1 MAYSRS
7 NIGSQNYAIFIPE
20 PEMPFN
26 QNGSNDSTNFQG
38 NYNDVQGDQD
48 NRFIGTIV
56 HGQNQTYHANTIIF
70 NVIAEQSAQQTSQ
83 AVAGSSNV
91 APSVA
96 AQCPLQ
102 SWQRKVIAAANDMSG
117 LIASIIRHL
126 ENRTEYFDSYRDLK
140 LSLELLYRA
149 MIMSRFAAL
158 EILGP
163 RGRNLAS
170 TTKQAILECR
180 ETLQELFFKLE
191 GHQDLR
197 VTGILRNHAP
207 RRFQRQEL
215 CRIKKGLQT
224 HLVTITESLAL
235 TEYVRYSYE

>member
-1 MAYSRS
+1 
-7 NIGSQNYAIFIPE
+7 
-20 PEMPFN
+20 MPFN
-26 QNGSNDSTNFQG
+26 QNGSGDSADFQG
-38 NYNDVQGDQD
+38 NYNDVQRDQD
-48 NRFIGTIV
+48 NTIIGTIM

-70 NVIAEQSAQQTSQ
+70 NMVAEQSAKHASQ
-83 AVAGSSNV
+83 PVAGPSNK
-91 APSVA
+91 APSAA

-102 SWQRKVIAAANDMSG
+102 SWQRKIIAAAGDTSG

-170 TTKQAILECR
+170 TTKQAILGCR
-180 ETLQELFFKLE
+180 ETLQELFLKLE

-215 CRIKKGLQT
+215 CRIKRGLQT

>member
-1 MAYSRS
+1 
-7 NIGSQNYAIFIPE
+7 
-20 PEMPFN
+20 MPFN
-26 QNGSNDSTNFQG
+26 QSGSNDSANFQG
-38 NYNDVQGDQD
+38 NYNDVRGDQD
-48 NRFIGTIV
+48 NSSIGTI
-56 HGQNQTYHANTIIF
+56 II
-70 NVIAEQSAQQTSQ
+70 NIGSDSVAESSAQRTFQL
-83 AVAGSSNV
+83 VAGPSNK

-102 SWQRKVIAAANDMSG
+102 SWQRKVIAVTDDTSR
-117 LIASIIRHL
+117 LIASIIRLL
-126 ENRTEYFDSYRDLK
+126 ENHTEYFDSYRDLK
-140 LSLELLYRA
+140 LSLELLYRT

-170 TTKQAILECR
+170 TTKQAILGCR
-180 ETLQELFFKLE
+180 ETLQELFLKLE

-197 VTGILRNHAP
+197 VTDILRNHAP

-215 CRIKKGLQT
+215 CRIKRGLQT
-224 HLVTITESLAL
+224 HLVTLTESLAL

>member
-7 NIGSQNYAIFIPE
+7 NIGSQNYAIFTPE
-20 PEMPFN
+20 PVMPFN
-26 QNGSNDSTNFQG
+26 QSGSNDSANFQG
-38 NYNDVQGDQD
+38 NYNDVRGDQD
-48 NRFIGTIV
+48 NSSIGTI
-56 HGQNQTYHANTIIF
+56 II
-70 NVIAEQSAQQTSQ
+70 NIGSDSVAESSAQRTFQL
-83 AVAGSSNV
+83 VAGPSNK

-102 SWQRKVIAAANDMSG
+102 SWQRKVIAVTDDTSR
-117 LIASIIRHL
+117 LIASIIRLL
-126 ENRTEYFDSYRDLK
+126 ENHTEYFDSYRDLK
-140 LSLELLYRA
+140 LSLELLYRT

-170 TTKQAILECR
+170 TTKQAILGCR
-180 ETLQELFFKLE
+180 ETLQELFLKLE

-197 VTGILRNHAP
+197 VTDILRNHAP

-215 CRIKKGLQT
+215 CRIKRGLQT
-224 HLVTITESLAL
+224 HLVTLTESLAL
-235 TEYVRYSYE
+235 TGYVRYSYE

>member
-1 MAYSRS
+1 
-7 NIGSQNYAIFIPE
+7 
-20 PEMPFN
+20 MPFN
-26 QNGSNDSTNFQG
+26 QSGSNDSANFQG
-38 NYNDVQGDQD
+38 NYNDVRGDQD
-48 NRFIGTIV
+48 NSIGTI
-56 HGQNQTYHANTIIF
+56 II
-70 NVIAEQSAQQTSQ
+70 NIGSDSVAESSAQRTFQL
-83 AVAGSSNV
+83 VAGPSNK

-102 SWQRKVIAAANDMSG
+102 SWQRKVIAVTDDTSR
-117 LIASIIRHL
+117 LIASIIRLL
-126 ENRTEYFDSYRDLK
+126 ENHAEYFDSYRDLK
-140 LSLELLYRA
+140 LSLELLYRT

-158 EILGP
+158 EVLGP

-170 TTKQAILECR
+170 TTKQAILGCR
-180 ETLQELFFKLE
+180 ETLQELFLKLE

-215 CRIKKGLQT
+215 CRIKRGLQT
-224 HLVTITESLAL
+224 HLVTLTESLAL